1 MNKLQKD
8 VPHKIEIA
16 LLLNSEQTKSF
27 HTFNLAATGFYGV
40 GKTTVLEVAIDRI
53 VDNQKPFSDAKVIFV
68 TCNESKELKD
78 ILKFEKIKIE
88 EQKPHLQDKDSLQVF
103 NLQEVCAKYCV
114 EPLQSGYLSW
124 FSSFFLP

>member
-1 MNKLQKD
+1 M
-8 VPHKIEIA
+8 
-16 LLLNSEQTKSF
+16 
-27 HTFNLAATGFYGV
+27 
-40 GKTTVLEVAIDRI
+40 LEVAIDRI